1 MVVGIPLHVDLP
13 ADTPFGPV
21 TVKDV
26 VLDVL
31 GDYDFPV
38 LAGVDFGHTGPNLPL
53 PIGIRAEVDA
63 TARTLRL
70 LESPVD

>member
-1 MVVGIPLHVDLP
+1 VR
-13 ADTPFGPV
+13 
-21 TVKDV
+21 DV

-31 GDYDFPV
+31 GDYRFPV
-38 LAGVDFGHTGPNLPL
+38 LAGVDFGHTGPNLPM
-53 PIGIRAEVDA
+53 PIGTRAEVDA